1 MQGYPCA
8 QCDVKGRNLWI
19 CLYRRCMH
27 IGCSEHDQDHG
38 TKHFRANQTHCLQLN
53 LSTRRIWCYVC
64 NTEVFLHTKAS
75 ALMMPDGEASR
86 RDSASS
92 NGSVHQQQY
101 QFQYRHQPESGN
113 DSDSGDEANERR
125 RTAHGAGGDA
135 DSDEC
140 GLIGLKNI
148 ANTCYMNAALQAL
161 SNAPPLHGYFMD
173 CGDIV
178 EASTELQ
185 MQRAAHQQ
193 YQPHNQQKR
202 MVGLARSYHRLVKD
216 MWSRGRR
223 GPAGVAGAGPAGG
236 GFIVP
241 SGILN
246 GIRTVQAMFRGY
258 HQHDTQEFLR

>member
-1 MQGYPCA
+1 
-8 QCDVKGRNLWI
+8 
-19 CLYRRCMH
+19 MH
-27 IGCSEHDQDHG
+27 IGCSEHDHDHG

-64 NTEVFLHTKAS
+64 NTEVFLHTKGS
-75 ALMMPDGEASR
+75 AMMQPADSAEAAR

-92 NGSVHQQQY
+92 NGSVHQHQQH
-101 QFQYRHQPESGN
+101 QFHYSRQHADSY
-113 DSDSGDEANERR
+113 SDSEDDLGRGGPPPSADGVGDS
-125 RTAHGAGGDA
+125 G
-135 DSDEC
+135 DEC

-185 MQRAAHQQ
+185 MERASMQQ
-193 YQPHNQQKR
+193 YLQHNQQKR

-216 MWSRGRR
+216 MWSRSRR
-223 GPAGVAGAGPAGG
+223 SATGAGAGPSGG